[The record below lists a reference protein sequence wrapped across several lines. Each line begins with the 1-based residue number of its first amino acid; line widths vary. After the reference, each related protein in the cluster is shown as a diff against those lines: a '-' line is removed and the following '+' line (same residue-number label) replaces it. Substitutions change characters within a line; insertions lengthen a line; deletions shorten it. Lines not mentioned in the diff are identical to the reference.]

1 MYCSGG
7 IMADQPE
14 VRYQENGDNR
24 LLRHVLVDLW
34 NQQCY
39 WCRRFK
45 DYADLQIDHVLPR
58 TAGKSKR
65 DGLQR
70 AFDMEASY
78 DVNALYNL
86 APICGTCNRQKNDTD
101 LTGYGVVLTTL
112 RKAKKIAPKV
122 AHRIESFGTAFDLGA
137 ALLHVAE
144 ADLNDKATRA
154 MFEREAPAVVQRLA
168 ELVEWRADFYAFR
181 TVDVETRGV
190 VHTVSLMLNERARAA
205 LTVLKEVAG
214 GRLENA
220 LSAPLSDLLDRVGA
234 AAANALK
241 DYDYG
246 LGVPNVEPGDAD
258 WAEITIGEIQFNG
271 IPPARL
277 EFEFSGDFDAVV
289 SASIARNN
297 PFDGDL
303 EHVQGEA
310 VVNGSFTFSFAWE
323 PTDPIG
329 VFYFDQVFLQ
339 EWDAQLWIEGDRY
352 VPLKYI
358 LDFFG
363 RDDPDEG

>member
-1 MYCSGG
+1 
-7 IMADQPE
+7 MADQPE

-34 NQQCY
+34 NQQCH

-58 TAGKSKR
+58 TAGKSER
-65 DGLQR
+65 DRLQH

-78 DVNALYNL
+78 DVNALYDL
-86 APICGTCNRQKNDTD
+86 APICGTCNREKNDSD
-101 LTGYGVVLTTL
+101 LTGYRVVITTL

-122 AHRIESFGTAFDLGA
+122 AHRVESFGTSLDLAA
-137 ALLHVAE
+137 ALLYVAE

-168 ELVEWRADFYAFR
+168 ELGEWKADFYAFR
-181 TVDVETRGV
+181 TVDVETRDV
-190 VHTVSLMLNERARAA
+190 VHTVSLKLNERARAA
-205 LTVLKEVAG
+205 LTVLEEVAG

-220 LSAPLSDLLDRVGA
+220 LSAPLSDLLDRVGP
-234 AAANALK
+234 AAANALEH
-241 DYDYG
+241 YDYG
-246 LGVPNVEPGDAD
+246 LGVPRVEPGDVD
-258 WAEITIGEIQFNG
+258 WPEITIGEIQFNG
-271 IPPARL
+271 VPPARL

-289 SASIARNN
+289 SASIARDN

-310 VVNGSFTFSFAWE
+310 VVNGRFTFSLAWE
-323 PTDPIG
+323 PSDSAG
-329 VFYFDQVFLQ
+329 VFYFNQVFLQ
-339 EWDAQLWIEGDRY
+339 EWDAHAWIEGGRHMRLED
-352 VPLKYI
+352 I
-358 LDFFG
+358 FG
-363 RDDPDEG
+363 SDDTDEG